1 MCYGDDMSTI
11 GLRELRQ
18 NASDVVRRAEK
29 GEAVTVTVNGRP
41 VALLV
46 PVDRDQWRRWEDV
59 ADIFAGP
66 GDEDWVSDR
75 ELVDQELGDRFPE

>member
-1 MCYGDDMSTI
+1 MSTI

-18 NASDVVRRAEK
+18 NASDAVRRAES

-46 PVDRDQWRRWEDV
+46 PVDRDQWRRFEDI

-66 GDEDWVSDR
+66 GDEDWVRDR
-75 ELVDQELGDRFPE
+75 ELVDQELGDRFPG

>member
-1 MCYGDDMSTI
+1 MSTI

-18 NASDVVRRAEK
+18 NASDAVRRAES
-29 GEAVTVTVNGRP
+29 GEAVTVNGRP

-46 PVDRDQWRRWEDV
+46 PGARDQWRRFEDI

-66 GDEDWVSDR
+66 GDADWARDR
-75 ELVDQELGDRFPE
+75 ELVDQQLGDRFPG